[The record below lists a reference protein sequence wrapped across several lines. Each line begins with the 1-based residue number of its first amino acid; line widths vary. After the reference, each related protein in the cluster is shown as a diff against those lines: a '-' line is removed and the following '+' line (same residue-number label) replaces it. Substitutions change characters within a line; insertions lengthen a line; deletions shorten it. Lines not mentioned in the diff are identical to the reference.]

1 MRPRSFLQPLRPYL
15 RCVAGLLLTAIVGCA
30 PREPVF
36 SGFTIGAV
44 IDRSGSNAEPSWSDA
59 IALAE
64 KQFNT
69 ALVATG
75 HSDVS
80 FRVLIDDSRNDPET
94 AIALSTKLVAQGAK
108 ALIIDS
114 SQNAQAVNALHY
126 DADPSNDPRVPLQCS
141 GCTSSSINNPAA
153 QSSDPVLQKALRN
166 EQKWMFRTIM
176 STKLSAVLINREL
189 LKLGTPAADVN
200 GDGKVKIAIYNT
212 DEIFGNGAAN
222 DVINFGQQ
230 MQDNPPLLYEQHKFP
245 ANADPDGYLW
255 ADDLNLLTNNI
266 NEATQSIDAYP
277 DYVVVV
283 TFGHYYI
290 PIIKTWA
297 ISEYNKKV
305 PEMVSFHNLR
315 IQSALNSLGSFGN
328 GQNGI
333 SHVLIE
339 DNPSG
344 IMFLSDYQIAYNR
357 LPVYRDSHYYDNA
370 ITLMLATWRAAHNLP
385 NPLAVTGEEV
395 RQALV
400 GIADVAA
407 PVVRTG
413 SSELIRA
420 IGAIDR
426 GETVNYEGASGP
438 LDYDE
443 SQNVKNRMAHFRIDS
458 QQTTDVAAYDCVQA
472 SGTSNL
478 AALHA
483 ACPIIPR

>member
-200 GDGKVKIAIYNT
+200 GI
-212 DEIFGNGAAN
+212 
-222 DVINFGQQ
+222 
-230 MQDNPPLLYEQHKFP
+230 
-245 ANADPDGYLW
+245 
-255 ADDLNLLTNNI
+255 
-266 NEATQSIDAYP
+266 
-277 DYVVVV
+277 
-283 TFGHYYI
+283 
-290 PIIKTWA
+290 
-297 ISEYNKKV
+297 
-305 PEMVSFHNLR
+305 
-315 IQSALNSLGSFGN
+315 
-328 GQNGI
+328 
-333 SHVLIE
+333 
-339 DNPSG
+339 
-344 IMFLSDYQIAYNR
+344 
-357 LPVYRDSHYYDNA
+357 
-370 ITLMLATWRAAHNLP
+370 
-385 NPLAVTGEEV
+385 
-395 RQALV
+395 
-400 GIADVAA
+400 
-407 PVVRTG
+407 
-413 SSELIRA
+413 
-420 IGAIDR
+420 
-426 GETVNYEGASGP
+426 
-438 LDYDE
+438 
-443 SQNVKNRMAHFRIDS
+443 
-458 QQTTDVAAYDCVQA
+458 
-472 SGTSNL
+472 
-478 AALHA
+478 
-483 ACPIIPR
+483 